1 MDGARRRA
9 AVYLVEIHKK
19 VAIAVAC
26 FVFALIGVPVAL
38 RFPRGGAGL
47 VIGISVF
54 VFAIYYV
61 GLIGGEDLGDRL
73 IVSPFLSMW
82 GPNLLFG
89 TLGLVGL
96 WVMRRASPTARGG
109 DWSDLK
115 DAVVGLLRRRRGR
128 LMRTLDRYVLREWS
142 MVFLVV
148 MFGFPLLVI
157 VIDLTDKLDR
167 YLARGLTK
175 AHVALAYLYGMP
187 ETMFLVLP
195 AAVLFA
201 TVFTVGTM
209 GRHSELTA
217 AKASGISFHRLVRP
231 LFLAAVVAC
240 VAGVGLGEL
249 VPIGAARKSE
259 LLGEKAIRTGSR
271 TNFVYRADGGW
282 VYAIRNLQIATRD
295 MNDLILER
303 VGTGPEYPTIV
314 VTARRA
320 RYGRGGRLDAPGRPG
335 ALPAGPGSGAFA
347 SIPHAPRPHLRET
360 PDDLLA
366 EPKAPDEMRYA
377 ELGRYIDALARS
389 GSDTSKLAVERALKL
404 AIPFTCIIIALFGA
418 PLAITGRAAAPPGA
432 SRSASRPRSSSCS

>member
-1 MDGARRRA
+1 
-9 AVYLVEIHKK
+9 
-19 VAIAVAC
+19 
-26 FVFALIGVPVAL
+26 
-38 RFPRGGAGL
+38 
-47 VIGISVF
+47 
-54 VFAIYYV
+54 
-61 GLIGGEDLGDRL
+61 
-73 IVSPFLSMW
+73 
-82 GPNLLFG
+82 
-89 TLGLVGL
+89 
-96 WVMRRASPTARGG
+96 
-109 DWSDLK
+109 
-115 DAVVGLLRRRRGR
+115 
-128 LMRTLDRYVLREWS
+128 MRTLDRYVLRQWA

-175 AHVALAYLYGMP
+175 SHVALAYVYGMP
-187 ETMFLVLP
+187 DTMFLVLP

-201 TVFTVGTM
+201 TVFTVGSM

-217 AKASGISFHRLVRP
+217 AKASGLSFHRLVLP
-231 LFLAAVVAC
+231 IFLAAVAAC
-240 VAGVGLGEL
+240 VAGVGLSEL
-249 VPIGAARKSE
+249 VPIGAARKAE

-320 RYGRGGRLDAPGRPG
+320 RYGRVAGWTLQDGRVRYL
-335 ALPAGPGSGAFA
+335 LGPGIERTFEFRTLRTR
-347 SIPHAPRPHLRET
+347 IMRET
-360 PDDLLA
+360 PEGLLA
-366 EPKAPDEMRYA
+366 EPKAPEEMRYA

-389 GSDTSKLAVERALKL
+389 GSDTRKLAVDRALKL

-418 PLAITGRAAAPPGA
+418 PLAITN
-432 SRSASRPRSSSCS
+432 PRSGAAWGVAVSLATTFLFLLLMQLSRAVGGGGLLPPTVAAWLPNVLAGVGAVWLLRKAQT